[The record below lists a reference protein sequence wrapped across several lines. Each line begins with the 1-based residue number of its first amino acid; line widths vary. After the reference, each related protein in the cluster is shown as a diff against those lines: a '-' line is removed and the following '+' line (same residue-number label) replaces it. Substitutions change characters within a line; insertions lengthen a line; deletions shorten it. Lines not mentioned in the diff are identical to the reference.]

1 MATLNDL
8 LSFLQGASNSAA
20 ATVSA
25 PVDGINWLLKK
36 AGVPVSDKPVGGSDW
51 LNDKGLMAEPQN
63 PLAGYIGEAVGG
75 VAPMLTGA
83 YAPQI
88 AKGINQM
95 AANAATPAVLRKE
108 SGMFIGPSAKTWNAE
123 AAKKAQTLAAKGVD
137 PRQIWK
143 ETGTFKGPDG
153 AWRQEIDDSAAKL
166 RDYQYTPQ
174 EAYKNAK
181 ETAWINEDTALA
193 GRVKQ
198 MQPYVGMSKNQL
210 KEEYRRTGGEIVDAA
225 VAGDKAKALQL
236 TEGRAGLDYLL
247 GQMSDRKY
255 GPASAYLSH
264 GDFGK
269 AYPDVYKLHTRIDGD
284 ADSLGA
290 YLRADT
296 GRGEQMVLKK
306 KPMWSEDKSTMLHE
320 FQHAIQ
326 QREGWARGGSM
337 DDFYRQSMSERQGAW
352 DQISAINAE
361 LSKASGTPRYQE
373 LLAERQK
380 LVELAQKDPLD
391 IKEQAYKSYRSLA
404 GEAEARAT
412 QARMNLNAAQRREL
426 FPLDSYDVPVDQ
438 LIIRG
443 LLD

>member
-1 MATLNDL
+1 MGKDSLNRTGRESRVALCPDALPVEKMAGMATLNDL

-51 LNDKGLMAEPQN
+51 LKDKGLMAEPKN

-108 SGMFIGPSAKTWNAE
+108 SGMFIGPSAKTWDAE

-153 AWRQEIDDSAAKL
+153 AWRQEIDD
-166 RDYQYTPQ
+166 T
-174 EAYKNAK
+174 EAVFPRIKNYKRA
-181 ETAWINEDTALA
+181 
-193 GRVKQ
+193 
-198 MQPYVGMSKNQL
+198 PF
-210 KEEYRRTGGEIVDAA
+210 EEMAMHEPLEA
-225 VAGDKAKALQL
+225 
-236 TEGRAGLDYLL
+236 
-247 GQMSDRKY
+247 
-255 GPASAYLSH
+255 
-264 GDFGK
+264 
-269 AYPDVYKLHTRIDGD
+269 AYPDVKNIILEASPGNKLSGGEYRANVNFHDFGPRESITIRNTEE
-284 ADSLGA
+284 SLMGN
-290 YLRADT
+290 
-296 GRGEQMVLKK
+296 
-306 KPMWSEDKSTMLHE
+306 KSIGLHE
-320 FQHAIQ
+320 LQHAIQ
-326 QREGWARGGSM
+326 QREGWAKGGSPQGVGEYVRLYSNDKSM
-337 DDFYRQSMSERQGAW
+337 FDEAVKRMIDPGSDEIAKDNARQIFGSLGPKLAKRKSWADADTAYRH
-352 DQISAINAE
+352 
-361 LSKASGTPRYQE
+361 
-373 LLAERQK
+373 
-380 LVELAQKDPLD
+380 
-391 IKEQAYKSYRSLA
+391 LA

-412 QARMNLNAAQRREL
+412 QARMNMNAAQRREL